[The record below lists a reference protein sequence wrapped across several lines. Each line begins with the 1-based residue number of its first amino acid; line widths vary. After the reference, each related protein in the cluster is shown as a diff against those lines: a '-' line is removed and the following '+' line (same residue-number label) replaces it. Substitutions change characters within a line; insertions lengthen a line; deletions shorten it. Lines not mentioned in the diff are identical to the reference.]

1 MKLSSKS
8 VVVLAMHGAPANDFP
23 REELDEY
30 FGLHRRWE
38 RGELQSE
45 ALRKRCLE
53 LQRAIRDFPRTAF
66 NDPFFS
72 GSLDLASRLE
82 KAVGREVI
90 LGFNE
95 FCAPSLDDALNQA
108 AERFRKVII
117 VTPMM
122 TRGGEHAEREIPS
135 IIQTARERHPHTLFV
150 YVWPFDTKAIA
161 EFLAGQIAPVK

>member
-1 MKLSSKS
+1 MRLSTKS

-30 FGLHRRWE
+30 FSLRRRWE
-38 RGELQSE
+38 RGDLQSE
-45 ALRKRCLE
+45 VLRKRCLE
-53 LQRAIRDFPRTAF
+53 LEGAIRDWPRTAF

-82 KAVGREVI
+82 KTVGREVI
-90 LGFNE
+90 LGFDE
-95 FCAPSLDDALNQA
+95 FCAPSLDDTLNQA

-117 VTPMM
+117 VTPVM

-135 IIQTARERHPHTLFV
+135 IIQIARERHPQILFV
-150 YVWPFDTKAIA
+150 YVWPFDAKSIA